1 MKYKSILYAVI
12 ITSTAIASRETINLD
27 GEWQVEQG
35 SMEKVP
41 AAFGHKVKVPGVL
54 DLAEPE
60 FVEVGV
66 TNSLR
71 EAFWYRRTFKVK
83 GEIPDVAFLKVNKA
97 KYGTKVFLNGNIV
110 GEHLPCFTPGFFD
123 VKPCLKGNNADNELV
138 IRVGATPESVPES
151 VIRGLDKEKS
161 VYLPGIYDSVN
172 LILAGSPYIK
182 RVQVNPIIKKS
193 EAEVWTVVKNTGKS
207 TAKKVKLHY
216 EIAEK
221 KSGKVVAKLSGKPV
235 AIKGNSE
242 HTFQDSITI
251 PEMKLWSDKTPFL
264 YSVKVYV
271 ETTETTDD
279 VSTTFGMREMKFNP
293 KTNRAELNGKVTY
306 LNGSNFCVFRF
317 LEDPLKGDKIWDKEW
332 VRKLHRQFKKMHWN
346 SVRYCIGFPP
356 EFWYDIADEEG
367 ILVQDEFPIW
377 GIRIQHDTPRW
388 PKKFHKDFTVD
399 CIANEFTEWIH
410 EHVNHPSVVIW
421 DACNEVSKRPASHIA
436 KAIEKVRDLDK
447 SDRPWENSN
456 GGQARITD
464 CYESHPYKFID
475 ADFKLSDLSTAET
488 WPSGFFCAP
497 ENKGCNI
504 IINEYS
510 WLWLNRDGTYTELT
524 RKQYRNLLGRNAPA
538 DEKREYYGLAT
549 AALTEFWRSYRHV
562 AGVQHFCGLGHSKK
576 KGFTSDNWT
585 DLDSLEFEP
594 RFFKY
599 VSDAFSP
606 VGLMLEIWPNEKGV
620 KAGSK
625 IAFNV
630 PVIND
635 TYEEWSGDVE
645 VRIIDSKGEKFHETR
660 REYIVPALGREYHRF
675 AMTYPTNSGNYRI
688 EAELKFN
695 KDSVKSVRE
704 LKVE

>member
-1 MKYKSILYAVI
+1 MKANKATLYVMAGIIL
-12 ITSTAIASRETINLD
+12 TSTAIASRETINLD
-27 GEWQVEQG
+27 GMWQVEQG

-41 AAFGHKVKVPGVL
+41 AAFGHKAKVPGVL
-54 DLAEPE
+54 DLAEPK
-60 FVEVGV
+60 FDEVGV

-71 EAFWYRRTFKVK
+71 EAFWYRRTFKIK

-123 VKPCLKGNNADNELV
+123 VKPYLKGNNDANELV
-138 IRVGATPESVPES
+138 IRVGANPESVPES

-172 LILAGSPYIK
+172 LILADSPYIK

-207 TAKKVKLHY
+207 TSKKIKLHY

-235 AIKGNSE
+235 EIKANSE
-242 HTFQDSITI
+242 HTFQDAITI

-264 YSVKVYV
+264 YSVKVIV
-271 ETTETTDD
+271 ETTVITDELT
-279 VSTTFGMREMKFNP
+279 TTFGMRELKFNP

-317 LEDPLKGDKIWDKEW
+317 LEDPLHGYKIWDKKW

-367 ILVQDEFPIW
+367 ILIQDEFPIW
-377 GIRIQHDTPRW
+377 HVRHSD
-388 PKKFHKDFTVD
+388 KFPEELTVD
-399 CIANEFTEWIH
+399 SFANEFAEWIH

-421 DACNEVSKRPASHIA
+421 DACNETKEKAAAHIA

-456 GGQARITD
+456 GGQARNTD
-464 CYESHPYKFID
+464 CFESHPYRFINLK
-475 ADFKLSDLSTAET
+475 FKLSDLTIMDT
-488 WPSGFFCAP
+488 WPSGYWCP
-497 ENKGCNI
+497 PDGEGNNI
-504 IINEYS
+504 IINEYA
-510 WLWLNRDGTYTELT
+510 WLWLNRDGSCT
-524 RKQYRNLLGRNAPA
+524 RLSEKRYENILGKNATA

-562 AGVQHFCGLGHSKK
+562 TGIQHFCGLGYSRP
-576 KGFTSDNWT
+576 KGFTCDNWT
-585 DLDSLEFEP
+585 DLESLEFEP
-594 RFFKY
+594 HFFKY

-606 VGLMLEIWPNEKGV
+606 VGLMIELWPKEKGV

-625 IAFNV
+625 VAFNV

-635 TYEEWSGDVE
+635 TQEEWNGDVA
-645 VRIIDSKGEKFHETR
+645 VRIIDSKGEKLFEKKR
-660 REYIVPALGREYHRF
+660 NYIVPALGREYHRF

-688 EAELKFN
+688 EAELN
-695 KDSVKSVRE
+695 YNNDSVKSVRE
-704 LKVE
+704 LKVK